1 MKLQTSG
8 EGLLCM
14 CQSDLGALQ
23 LTHLFSGMD
32 EDDASVGAC
41 GRVTTLSGYTEWI
54 SPQSASLTL
63 GWDWQ
68 LDAGVGKPPV
78 TRLGLP
84 RTNIQVLDGVMRPL
98 PWDDS
103 LQVLA
108 DFIDS
113 IEWAS
118 PAFDAVCQRHVN

>member
-1 MKLQTSG
+1 MNLQTSD
-8 EGLLCM
+8 GLLCM
-14 CQSDLGALQ
+14 RRSDLDALQ
-23 LTHLFSGMD
+23 LTHLLSGMD
-32 EDDASVGAC
+32 DEDTGIGGC
-41 GRVTTLSGYTEWI
+41 GRATTLSGYTEWI
-54 SPQSASLTL
+54 SPQAATLTL

-68 LDAGVGKPPV
+68 LATGAGGPRV

-84 RTNIQVLDGVMRPL
+84 RTNIQVVDGVMRPL

-108 DFIDS
+108 DYIDS

-118 PAFDAVCQRHVN
+118 PAFEAVCQRHVN